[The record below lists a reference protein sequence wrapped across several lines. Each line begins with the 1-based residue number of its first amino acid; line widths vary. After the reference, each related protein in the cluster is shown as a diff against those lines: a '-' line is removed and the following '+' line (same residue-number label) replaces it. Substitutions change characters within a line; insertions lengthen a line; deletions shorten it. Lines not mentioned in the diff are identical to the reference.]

1 MNIRKIIK
9 ISQVLDNVGLY
20 DQADKFDSFVRIA
33 QFAKMPSQYGATEAP
48 KTGNPLI
55 DAALSNMS
63 NSAFGYQLGGERQ
76 FSRTSPYKSDF
87 GPSGPAVLPTLTPT
101 QFAQMEKEG
110 RFQDLFDLQLMGG
123 MQAQN
128 YLAMSNE
135 NLIGLSTLISQYA
148 DPKVNE
154 NVRKSFF
161 MYVLPGTI
169 TKMISQDLAS
179 RPLAQWNQRLQ
190 EFLNVLTKSAP
201 NQVQIIRQSIKKSLE
216 TIVKDKMYT
225 SESSFDLFRKN
236 PEFKSLMKNY
246 DISLPGDQKTEE
258 TKNEVKPKK
267 EEDADI

>member
-33 QFAKMPSQYGATEAP
+33 QFAKMPSQYEPTEAP

-55 DAALSNMS
+55 DAALSNMG
-63 NSAFGYQLGGERQ
+63 NSAFGYQLAGERQ

-101 QFAQMEKEG
+101 QFAQMEKDG
-110 RFQDLFDLQLMGG
+110 RFQDLFNIQLMGG

-148 DPKVNE
+148 NPKVNE
-154 NVRKSFF
+154 NVRKAFF

-169 TKMISQDLAS
+169 SKMVAQDLES
-179 RPLAQWNQRLQ
+179 RPLAQWNKRLQ
-190 EFLNVLTKSAP
+190 EFFTVLSKSAP
-201 NQVQIIRQSIKKSLE
+201 NQVPIIKSAIKKSLE
-216 TIVKDKMYT
+216 TIIKYKTYT
-225 SESSFDLFRKN
+225 SPSSYDLFRKD
-236 PEFKSLMKNY
+236 PEFKSLIKKY
-246 DISLPGDQKTEE
+246 DISLPEDD
-258 TKNEVKPKK
+258 KPDSSKK
-267 EEDADI
+267 EKPNEEKDSTGI